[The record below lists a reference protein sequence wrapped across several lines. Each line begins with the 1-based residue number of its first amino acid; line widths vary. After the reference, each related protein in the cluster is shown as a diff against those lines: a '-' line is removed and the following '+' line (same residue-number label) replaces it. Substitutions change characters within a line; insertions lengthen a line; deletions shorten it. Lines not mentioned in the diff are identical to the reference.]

1 MPDKQILL
9 EKMRHEKSMSLP
21 ILTFPAVQLLGIN
34 VRELVEKPEYQARA
48 MHLLTERYPVFAAL
62 SMMDLS
68 VEAEAFGAP
77 VRHYDMDIP
86 TVTGPLITSMEA
98 AVALPVPDVKRNRT
112 GKYVEGV
119 RLAKTL
125 IADKPVIAGV
135 IGPFSLAGR
144 LLDMTEIMVNCYLEP
159 ELVHTTL
166 EKASIF
172 IRDYILAFK
181 EAGADGVLMA
191 EPAAGL
197 LSPETCEEFSSAYI
211 RNLVAEVVDDDF
223 LFIYHNCGNVI
234 PLAESLIAINA
245 DAYHFGDHI
254 DLEQML
260 KKMPVDKIVL
270 GNISPTSQ
278 FRNGSPASM
287 RAAVRELL
295 VKCAKYPNFV
305 ISSGCDVPPG
315 TPLPNIDAFFAAVAD
330 FLATRQ

>member
-135 IGPFSLAGR
+135 IGPFSSETDTSTFSLNGS
-144 LLDMTEIMVNCYLEP
+144 NSGYSP
-159 ELVHTTL
+159 STTL
-166 EKASIF
+166 
-172 IRDYILAFK
+172 
-181 EAGADGVLMA
+181 
-191 EPAAGL
+191 
-197 LSPETCEEFSSAYI
+197 T
-211 RNLVAEVVDDDF
+211 
-223 LFIYHNCGNVI
+223 
-234 PLAESLIAINA
+234 
-245 DAYHFGDHI
+245 
-254 DLEQML
+254 
-260 KKMPVDKIVL
+260 
-270 GNISPTSQ
+270 ISPSSSIVET
-278 FRNGSPASM
+278 
-287 RAAVRELL
+287 
-295 VKCAKYPNFV
+295 
-305 ISSGCDVPPG
+305 ISALPERGVVNDPRSLGVPIA
-315 TPLPNIDAFFAAVAD
+315 TFF
-330 FLATRQ
+330 